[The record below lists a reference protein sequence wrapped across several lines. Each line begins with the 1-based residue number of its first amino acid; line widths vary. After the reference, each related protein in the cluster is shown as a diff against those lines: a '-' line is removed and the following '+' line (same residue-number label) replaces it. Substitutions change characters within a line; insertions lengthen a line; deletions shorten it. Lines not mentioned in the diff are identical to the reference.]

1 MQLENLLFLGK
12 TMFSAGSYPKDQPIN
27 DPKSGFVQK
36 NSYYE
41 TYESTVTGQVNNG
54 SILSNILSN
63 TTLDNTDA
71 NPEGFNLNTDII
83 TNYGTTEA
91 PSQVQMGEFGGAP
104 TSYQQVYSPTNT
116 YLDNVQSLIDTVNNP
131 QVTTLDKTALDN
143 TNNNAAPTALVNTP
157 TIPDTI
163 TDYPA
168 ENVTSIIGGAPQPFD
183 QLWGES
189 KPYYDY
195 MKTNFEAQ

>member
-12 TMFSAGSYPKDQPIN
+12 TMFSAGSYPKDQPIS

-41 TYESTVTGQVNNG
+41 TYESTVTGQANNG
-54 SILSNILSN
+54 STLINTLSN
-63 TTLDNTDA
+63 TSLDNTDA
-71 NPEGFNLNTDII
+71 NPDGFNLNTDLV
-83 TNYGTTEA
+83 TQYGTVE
-91 PSQVQMGEFGGAP
+91 PSSHIQMGEFGGAP
-104 TSYQQVYSPTNT
+104 AAYQQVYSPTNT
-116 YLDNVQSLIDTVNNP
+116 YLDNVQTLTSAVNNP
-131 QVTTLDKTALDN
+131 QINTLDKTALDN
-143 TNNNAAPTALVNTP
+143 TNNEAVPTALLNAP

-183 QLWGES
+183 QLWGET

-195 MKTNFEAQ
+195 MKTNFEAS